1 MAGNASEIR
10 RGIYLKVRDE
20 FNHNNVIGLSATPP
34 ITQRATHRL
43 EDPFIYIWSESQIE
57 TNKTKTDESYQYAVR
72 VEVSTKANSNQGGQQ
87 QSDQMAAEIY
97 RIFDVST
104 DQYPNITNRGYN
116 IYIIEFAETAS
127 FVEEVRGGTYFR
139 KVITILATA
148 NFVGFDG
155 TDIPAQLT
163 DYTYNNW
170 TYTPTTFDIERY
182 DNGTIIPVTTYPSL
196 PSGWN
201 FVDSVFS
208 IGAGAG
214 GTFANDIYT
223 VGSDDDPVALASTL
237 NYDRTEG
244 GAQFYATSTATTDQ
258 HSGSEVLLPPGVS
271 SPFEANKGRI
281 IRIGSNVGFIFNFI
295 NDQAQIYG
303 IDPTSGLVSLGSPA
317 VALASNIVLDNAI
330 PSGGSSTMTI
340 TGDQTSFINV
350 NDFIGG
356 EDPGA
361 LGNFCGFKILTISFN
376 GTNTDLDVMN
386 VSNFQAGFFAGD
398 TVYLSQI
405 STLTPLFLQNYALMA
420 TTEWNR
426 IGSLRFGVIESSSQ
440 PVFTDDTSAST
451 GIRELSN
458 FQSSD
463 DTIRFGTQ
471 NPIGETITFQGIA
484 GQWMYLI
491 IDKSQ
496 ANLTG
501 LIDSFNEDNL
511 NFFEDPVVVG
521 EYKVYVQKRA
531 LSYTNTLTFTIQ

>member
-20 FNHNNVIGLSATPP
+20 FNHNNVVGLSNTPP

-43 EDPFIYIWSESQIE
+43 DDPFIYIWSESQLEI
-57 TNKTKTDESYQYAVR
+57 NKTKTDESYQYAVR
-72 VEVSTKANSNQGGQQ
+72 IEVSTKANSNQGGQL

-104 DQYPNITNRGYN
+104 DQYPDITSRGYR
-116 IYIIEFAETAS
+116 IYILEFDETAS

-155 TDIPAQLT
+155 TDIPEQLT
-163 DYTYNNW
+163 EYNYNNW
-170 TYTPTTFDIERY
+170 RFTPTTLNLERY
-182 DNGTIIPVTTYPSL
+182 DTGTIIPVTNYSNL

-201 FVDSVFS
+201 FVDSVFN
-208 IGAGAG
+208 IGTGAQ

-223 VGSDDDPVALASTL
+223 VGSDDEPVALASTL
-237 NYDRTEG
+237 NYTR
-244 GAQFYATSTATTDQ
+244 
-258 HSGSEVLLPPGVS
+258 
-271 SPFEANKGRI
+271 
-281 IRIGSNVGFIFNFI
+281 
-295 NDQAQIYG
+295 
-303 IDPTSGLVSLGSPA
+303 
-317 VALASNIVLDNAI
+317 
-330 PSGGSSTMTI
+330 
-340 TGDQTSFINV
+340 
-350 NDFIGG
+350 
-356 EDPGA
+356 
-361 LGNFCGFKILTISFN
+361 
-376 GTNTDLDVMN
+376 NTD
-386 VSNFQAGFFAGD
+386 
-398 TVYLSQI
+398 
-405 STLTPLFLQNYALMA
+405 NYALMG

-426 IGSLRFGVIESSSQ
+426 IGSLRYGVVEGNTQ
-440 PVFTDDTSAST
+440 PVFTDDTAAST

-458 FQSSD
+458 FESSN
-463 DTIRFGTQ
+463 DTIRFGAE
-471 NPIGETITFQGIA
+471 NPIGETITFDGVE